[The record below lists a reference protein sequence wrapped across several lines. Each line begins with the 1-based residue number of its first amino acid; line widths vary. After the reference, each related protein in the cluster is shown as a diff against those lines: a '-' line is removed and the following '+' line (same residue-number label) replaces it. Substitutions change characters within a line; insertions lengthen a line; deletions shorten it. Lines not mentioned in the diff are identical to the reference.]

1 MKRMLTIALLLIS
14 LIVPIMASE
23 PMVLVNIQEPT
34 AKDLYFDFKE
44 NTASTENNKPNDK
57 KRRGRPGTKLQIE
70 LSRDNKIS
78 KKSTKDTFY
87 SGDRVAFLLTS
98 NFSGYVRVV
107 NFGTTGKNTVLYD
120 GKVDSKNYRIP
131 QKGWIRFDNNE
142 GTETVKFIFSSSPMK
157 FQIATGSNNVSGSS
171 SNNSTNSSTGGQVS
185 GDSEE
190 QILNEVNSKE
200 LSRDLVLDVVEN
212 ETYVLTSVEKLPK
225 PQFFTVKLA
234 HK

>member
-1 MKRMLTIALLLIS
+1 MKRMLTIALLVIS

-23 PMVLVNIQEPT
+23 PMVLINIQEPT
-34 AKDLYFDFKE
+34 AKDLYFEFKE
-44 NTASTENNKPNDK
+44 NTTPTSNKVDPK

-70 LSRDNKIS
+70 LSRDNKTS
-78 KKSTKDTFY
+78 RKSTKDTFY

-107 NFGTTGKNTVLYD
+107 NFGTTGKTTVLYD
-120 GKVDSKNYRIP
+120 GKVDSKDYRIP

-157 FQIATGSNNVSGSS
+157 FQITTGSNNAG
-171 SNNSTNSSTGGQVS
+171 SNNSTNSVANGSTGGQVS
-185 GDSEE
+185 GESEE

-212 ETYVLTSVEKLPK
+212 ETYVLTSVERLSK